1 VVNTF
6 SHAFTSFQLTTWRK
20 SVFVQLTTWKASI
33 APPSTTQRIPWQ
45 RAYPVT
51 GILIALLAG
60 ILIAFALAIF
70 DARYYRLIA
79 RVNASEVERLQIQ
92 GSQARDVANQFLTSC
107 RLLSIHRNGRLN
119 VFTFARGDQ
128 IFTVETMGLLSDNP
142 DEWRT
147 MAGLTQ

>member
-1 VVNTF
+1 M
-6 SHAFTSFQLTTWRK
+6 
-20 SVFVQLTTWKASI
+20 
-33 APPSTTQRIPWQ
+33 QRIPWQ
-45 RAYPVT
+45 RAYPVN
-51 GILIALLAG
+51 GILIAVLIGLSIA
-60 ILIAFALAIF
+60 IAFAVS
-70 DARYYRLIA
+70 DARYYRSLA
-79 RVNASEVERLQIQ
+79 RINASEVERLQSN
-92 GSQARDVANQFLTSC
+92 GLQARNVANEFLTSC